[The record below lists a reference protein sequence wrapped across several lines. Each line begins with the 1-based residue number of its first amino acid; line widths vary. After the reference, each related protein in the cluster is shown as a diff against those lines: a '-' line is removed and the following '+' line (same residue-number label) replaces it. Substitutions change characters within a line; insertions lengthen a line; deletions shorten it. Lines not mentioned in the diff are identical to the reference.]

1 MGCEMAK
8 SETKLPSKKS
18 SEADVTAFLSKVA
31 ATPVS
36 KRAGERGRLIFAL
49 DATASRQPTWDRA
62 CQTQGEMFE
71 ATTSLGGLEIQ
82 LALLPGLR

>member
-31 ATPVS
+31 TTPVS

-49 DATASRQPTWDRA
+49 DATAYNVVAWSGRGWYV
-62 CQTQGEMFE
+62 
-71 ATTSLGGLEIQ
+71 
-82 LALLPGLR
+82 